1 MYRLS
6 RVSREMYVY
15 AIQNFKKMIESK
27 EKDEE
32 EEEEEERE
40 IGNGRYHHHH
50 HRQQSSETSFF
61 DGSFSSQVED
71 QEWSFEDDV
80 QWYVAWSLGKAK
92 V

>member
-1 MYRLS
+1 MGYRMC
-6 RVSREMYVY
+6 V
-15 AIQNFKKMIESK
+15 ITFFKKMIESK
-27 EKDEE
+27 EKDE

-50 HRQQSSETSFF
+50 RQQSSETSFY